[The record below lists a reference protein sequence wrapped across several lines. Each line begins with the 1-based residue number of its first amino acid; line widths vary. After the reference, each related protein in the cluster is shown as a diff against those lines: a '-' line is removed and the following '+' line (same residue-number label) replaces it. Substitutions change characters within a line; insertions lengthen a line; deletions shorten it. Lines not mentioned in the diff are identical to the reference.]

1 MTREFKLEDPGE
13 GIHEAEITEIHVSEG
28 DTVKD
33 GDTLLSVETDKAVTD
48 VPAPFNGKIG
58 TIEVKEGDRATVGDV
73 LMTYTEEGSSSDEDE
88 TADQDRERDKD
99 EVESKGEDR
108 KRDKGRKKED
118 GADRES
124 EAEEGKERGSK
135 KEKPHA
141 EHDEPEEEP
150 DARAGDKGRSD
161 QKEEKSEGPVPAAP
175 AVRWLAREMD
185 VDLRAVEPSGPQGRV
200 TADDVQA
207 VAEER
212 KEGAKEKREERPAR
226 EATIDVPPLPDFR
239 QWGPVEEQPFR
250 SVRRATAKKMAISWA
265 QIPHVMHKD
274 VADITDL
281 ERFRRQHTSEVE
293 AEGGKLTLTI
303 LMMKAVVAALKQYP
317 YFNASLDLDNQEII
331 VKRYYNIGVAVATDQ
346 GLLVPV
352 IRNVDRKSIVELS
365 VELTEAAERARQ
377 GRASREDMQGG
388 SFTITNPG
396 GLGGVSFT
404 PIINHPEAAILG
416 MGAAGLEP
424 VIQGDIDDYQVV
436 ARLRLPLCLVY
447 DHRLNDGAVA
457 ARFLRTII
465 DLLRDPESFLLTV

>member
-1 MTREFKLEDPGE
+1 MAKEFKLEDPGE

-28 DTVKD
+28 DTVAD

-48 VPAPFNGKIG
+48 VPAPFSGRIE

-73 LMTYTEEGSSSDEDE
+73 LMTYTADGDGSDEEE
-88 TADQDRERDKD
+88 TADKDGERDKD
-99 EVESKGEDR
+99 EAESVGKEKKD
-108 KRDKGRKKED
+108 KDKGDDKD
-118 GADRES
+118 TD
-124 EAEEGKERGSK
+124 AEEGKESSAE
-135 KEKPHA
+135 KEKA
-141 EHDEPEEEP
+141 REETEENTDAKEGDE
-150 DARAGDKGRSD
+150 GRSD
-161 QKEEKSEGPVPAAP
+161 QKDEKSEGPVPAAP
-175 AVRWLAREMD
+175 AVRRLAREMG
-185 VDLRAVEPSGPQGRV
+185 VDLRAVEPSGPEGRV
-200 TADDVQA
+200 TADDVRA
-207 VAEER
+207 AAEDR
-212 KEGAKEKREERPAR
+212 KEGGKEEREERPSQ
-226 EATIDVPPLPDFR
+226 EATIDVPPVPDFS

-250 SVRRATAKKMAISWA
+250 SVRRATAKKMAVSWA

-281 ERFRRQHTSEVE
+281 ERFRQQHTAEIA

-303 LMMKAVVAALKQYP
+303 LMLKAVVAALKQYP
-317 YFNASLDLDNQEII
+317 YFNASLDVDNERII
-331 VKRYYNIGVAVATDQ
+331 VKRYYHIGVAVATDQ

-352 IRNVDRKSIVELS
+352 IRDVDRKSILELS
-365 VELTEAAERARQ
+365 VELAEAAERARQ
-377 GRASREDMQGG
+377 GKASREDMQGG
-388 SFTITNPG
+388 SFTLTNPG

-465 DLLRDPESFLLTV
+465 GLLRDPESFLLTV